1 MYVLVEFS
9 KSSGSNS
16 KTQERSKFRFWIHC
30 IFLCSP
36 FFWPKFRASP
46 SCKNASHCSSPPPA
60 REGKSFGA
68 GSEKKCKNC
77 STFDHIT
84 PESAALIFFSCSSSF
99 ACSLSRFPYLCRR
112 AVAKKNKL
120 NVRNAENLVGICLG
134 RRPSGQLAL
143 PSFRFRKFQDEITK
157 YV

>member
-1 MYVLVEFS
+1 MFKELWIKFENPRAVEISFFIVSFSVLLFS
-9 KSSGSNS
+9 G
-16 KTQERSKFRFWIHC
+16 RSFG
-30 IFLCSP
+30 
-36 FFWPKFRASP
+36 RAP

-60 REGKSFGA
+60 REGKSFDA

-112 AVAKKNKL
+112 AVAKKKL